1 MRYLSELLRENKKF
15 SVTVFSNQNIIQHKE
30 IQYTM
35 SVLSLIIK
43 REFIA
48 KVRNKSFIVMTFLSP
63 LLFVGMAVLIG
74 YLATI
79 NQGDVKKIAVF
90 DKGNFFTKNELVND
104 KKYEY
109 QYLSDMD
116 FDIAKKTASESYEGL
131 LFVPETSDKKE
142 LTSKIEY
149 ISDNSPN
156 MDFIYKLEN
165 IIEDKITKLN
175 IESSGVDYSIIENS
189 KAKANIHLAK
199 FSGED
204 SIKGLNGIKV
214 AIGSIFGYMI
224 MMFIMIY
231 GNFVMRSV
239 IEEKSNRIIEIIV
252 SSVKPFQLMMG
263 KILGNSLAGLLQFF
277 IWAVVGVILY
287 FVAASFLGLNM
298 GGSATA
304 LNEVSSQVSDSD
316 KTQMMQTISMY
327 FETIVSD
334 LPWITIILSFF
345 VFFAGGYFLYSSV
358 YAAIGAAVDNET
370 DSQQFLMPIMIP
382 LMLAVYI
389 GFFTVMDDPHGSV
402 AVVFSLIPFTSPIVM
417 LMRIPFGVPV
427 WQIILSVV
435 LLYATFFFIV
445 WSAAKIY
452 RVGILMYGKKPTW
465 KELYKW
471 LRY

>member
-1 MRYLSELLRENKKF
+1 
-15 SVTVFSNQNIIQHKE
+15 
-30 IQYTM
+30 M
-35 SVLSLIIK
+35 SILSLIIK

-79 NQGDVKKIAVF
+79 NQGEVKKIAVF
-90 DKGNFFTKNELVND
+90 DQGNFFIKDDLVND

-109 QYLSDMD
+109 HYLSDMD
-116 FDIAKKTASESYEGL
+116 FDKAKEIASESYEAL
-131 LFVPETSDKKE
+131 LYVPNNIDKKN
-142 LTSKIEY
+142 LTNKIEY
-149 ISDNSPN
+149 ISDNSPS

-175 IESSGVDYSIIENS
+175 IESSGVDYSIIEN
-189 KAKANIHLAK
+189 AKVEANIHLAK

-204 SIKGLNGIKV
+204 SVKGLNGIKV
-214 AIGSIFGYMI
+214 AIGSIFGYLI

-239 IEEKSNRIIEIIV
+239 IEEKTNRIIEIIV

-277 IWAVVGVILY
+277 IWLVVGVILY

-298 GGSATA
+298 GGGTTA
-304 LNEVSSQVSDSD
+304 LTEVSSQVSESD
-316 KTQMMQTISMY
+316 KAEFIQTAQIYLQTIM
-327 FETIVSD
+327 TD
-334 LPWITIILSFF
+334 LPWVTILISFF
-345 VFFAGGYFLYSSV
+345 VFFAGGYFLYSSI

-370 DSQQFLMPIMIP
+370 DSQQFLMPIIMP

-402 AVVFSLIPFTSPIVM
+402 AVVFSFIPFTSPIVM

-427 WQIILSVV
+427 WQILLSGI
-435 LLYATFFFIV
+435 LLYGTFLLIV

-452 RVGILMYGKKPTW
+452 RVGILMYGKKPSW